1 MAVELKDEIMTVKK
15 QHLPHITIEQLPSG
29 LLRVEDPSYS
39 ESCCIDLHPHQIALL
54 SAMAGRP
61 MPDRT
66 RAAVGKLQGRV
77 EALHSRARELVRLLE
92 GALKEG
98 EGVGVEL
105 TSAEHI
111 TDRLSDLAQDL
122 AELVDAPEPG
132 EPLATEGVGGQLTL
146 AA

>member
-1 MAVELKDEIMTVKK
+1 MTFTEQTLPAV
-15 QHLPHITIEQLPSG
+15 TIKPLGSG
-29 LLRVEDPSYS
+29 LLRLED
-39 ESCCIDLHPHQIALL
+39 ETINDSCIIDLHPVQIQLL
-54 SAMAGRP
+54 ASMIGRP

-66 RAAVGKLQGRV
+66 RATLAKLQGRI
-77 EALHSRARELVRLLE
+77 ESLHGRARELVRLLE
-92 GALKEG
+92 GALKQG

-132 EPLATEGVGGQLTL
+132 EPLATEGVGGQLTI
-146 AA
+146 AM

>member
-1 MAVELKDEIMTVKK
+1 MTIQK

-39 ESCCIDLHPHQIALL
+39 EPCCIDLHPHQVALL

-61 MPDRT
+61 MPDLT
-66 RAAVGKLQGRV
+66 RASLAKLQGRI
-77 EALHSRARELVRLLE
+77 EALHNRASEMTRLLE
-92 GALKEG
+92 RALKDG
-98 EGVGVEL
+98 EGVGCEL
-105 TSAEHI
+105 THSEHI

-132 EPLATEGVGGQLTL
+132 EPLATEGVGGQLTI
-146 AA
+146 AM